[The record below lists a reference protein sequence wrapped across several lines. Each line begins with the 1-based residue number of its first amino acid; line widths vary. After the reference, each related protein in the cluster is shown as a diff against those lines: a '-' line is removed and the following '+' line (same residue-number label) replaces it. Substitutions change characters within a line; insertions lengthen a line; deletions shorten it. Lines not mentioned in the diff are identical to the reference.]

1 MASDSLQPF
10 SKADHLI
17 HNHSIAM
24 FKNYLKVALRGLW
37 KNKFSS
43 IINVFGLSIGLSS
56 CLLIGLYIKHE
67 LSYDQFQQKGDRI
80 ARVIMEYKFD
90 GAGESKAGN
99 FTSTKVGPRFKSV
112 FPEVENV
119 IRMQASNRPMLYK
132 DKFFNEQGIVYADQS
147 FFDMFSFKWIEGD
160 QKKALAE
167 PNTIVFSQTSAKKY
181 FGDENPVGKM
191 IKVGSDSGLYKVTG
205 VIADCPSNSQIK
217 FNFLASF
224 STLRAEE
231 DTYWD
236 ANYTTYLLLK
246 DPSDIRT
253 LQAKLPAFM
262 KKEMQ
267 GQGATINYYLEPFK
281 WIHLHSEYDGFEP
294 NNSISYIY
302 IIAIV
307 GVLILV
313 IACFTY
319 INLSTARSIERAKEV
334 SVRKVVGAG
343 KDQLFWQFIGESAL
357 LCLLAVVLSYL
368 IAIVSLPYFNELT
381 QRTLEVSTMFS
392 LQFIG
397 SVLLVII
404 LVTLAAGSY
413 PALIISG
420 FDPIKGL
427 KGSFKNTGSG
437 RVLRNS
443 LIVFQFVI
451 SVFLIASTFIMQNQ
465 LYFIQHK
472 KLGYDRDHVLVLPMN
487 QAVLDKLAL
496 IKQEFKVD
504 PSVSNVARCNWEPV
518 NIVGGYNM
526 RSAMMPDNSQLAVN
540 ADPVDED
547 YIPTMGIQIIAGG
560 NLRQQDIRDVSHD
573 KREQNTYHFIL
584 NEAAAKALGWNNPQ
598 DAIGKKMFLDASRPG
613 YVRGVI
619 KDFNFQSMHY
629 AIKPLVLFPEIRGRN
644 LLVKINGRDIP
655 KTIAFIRSKWASLVP
670 SIPFTYRFLDDDYN
684 RLYGAELRLGT
695 VMDTFSAIA
704 IVLACLGLFGLSSYS
719 IQRRMKEV
727 TIRKILG
734 ASVSNLTFVLSK
746 NFIRLSLV
754 AIAVALPVTWYA
766 MHKWLQGFNYRIDM
780 QWWMFAVAG
789 CAIVLV
795 VFITVSFQSI
805 KAAFANPVKNLRME

>member
-1 MASDSLQPF
+1 
-10 SKADHLI
+10 
-17 HNHSIAM
+17 M
-24 FKNYLKVALRGLW
+24 FKNYLKVALRGLR

-43 IINVFGLSIGLSS
+43 VINILGLSIGLSS
-56 CLLIGLYIKHE
+56 CLLIGLYIRHE

-99 FTSTKVGPRFKSV
+99 FTSTKVGPRFRSV
-112 FPEVENV
+112 FPEVENTV
-119 IRMQASNRPMLYK
+119 RMQASNQPILYGN
-132 DKFFNEQGIVYADQS
+132 KFFNEQGIVYADQS
-147 FFDMFSFKWIEGD
+147 FFDMFSFRWIGGNE
-160 QKKALAE
+160 KTALAE
-167 PNTIVFSQTSAKKY
+167 PNEIVFTQASAKKY

-224 STLRAEE
+224 SSMHAEQN
-231 DTYWD
+231 TYWD

-246 DPSDIRT
+246 TPGDIKT

-267 GQGATINYYLEPFK
+267 GQGATINFYLEPFK
-281 WIHLHSEYDGFEP
+281 WIHLHSEYEGFEP
-294 NNSISYIY
+294 NNSITYIY

-307 GVLILV
+307 GLLILV

-343 KDQLFWQFIGESAL
+343 KTQLFWQFIGESAL
-357 LCLLAVVLSYL
+357 LCLLAVGLSYL
-368 IAIVSLPYFNELT
+368 VATASLPYFNELT
-381 QRTLEVSTMFS
+381 QRKLEVSDMFS
-392 LQFIG
+392 FQIAGGALMV
-397 SVLLVII
+397 VLLV
-404 LVTLAAGSY
+404 TLLAGSY

-427 KGSFKNTGSG
+427 KGSFKNTSSG
-437 RVLRNS
+437 KVLRNS

-472 KLGYDRDHVLVLPMN
+472 KLGYDRDHVVVLPMN
-487 QAVLDKLAL
+487 EAVLDKLAL
-496 IKQEFKVD
+496 IKQEFKTD
-504 PSVSNVARCNWEPV
+504 PSVVSVARCNSTPV

-526 RSAMMPDNSQLAVN
+526 RSELMPENSQLAVN
-540 ADPVDED
+540 ADPVDQD
-547 YIPTMGIQIIAGG
+547 YIPTVGIQIVAGS
-560 NLRQQDIRDVSHD
+560 NLTEQDIKDVSHE
-573 KREQNTYHFIL
+573 KRDQNIYHFIL
-584 NEAAAKALGWNNPQ
+584 NESAAKALGWNNPQ
-598 DAIGKKMFLDASRPG
+598 DAVGKKMFLDASRPG

-644 LLVKINGRDIP
+644 LLVKVSGANLP
-655 KTIAFIRSKWASLVP
+655 KTIAFIQSKWASLVP
-670 SIPFTYRFLDDDYN
+670 SIPFTYHFMDEDYN
-684 RLYGAELRLGT
+684 KLYSAELRLGK
-695 VMDTFSAIA
+695 VMDVFSAIA

-719 IQRRMKEV
+719 IQQRMKEI
-727 TIRKILG
+727 TIRKVLG

-754 AIAVALPVTWYA
+754 AIVVALPVTWYA
-766 MHKWLQGFNYRIDM
+766 MHKWLQSFNYRIEM
-780 QWWMFAVAG
+780 EWWMFAIAG

-805 KAAFANPVKNLRME
+805 KAAFANPVKSLRME

>member
-1 MASDSLQPF
+1 M
-10 SKADHLI
+10 
-17 HNHSIAM
+17 
-24 FKNYLKVALRGLW
+24 ALRGLW

-43 IINVFGLSIGLSS
+43 VINVFGLSIGLSS

-119 IRMQASNRPMLYK
+119 IRMQVSNRPILYK
-132 DKFFNEQGIVYADQS
+132 DKFFNEQGIAYADQS

-167 PNTIVFSQTSAKKY
+167 PNAIVFTETSARKY
-181 FGDENPVGKM
+181 FGDDNPVGKM
-191 IKVGSDSGLYKVTG
+191 VKVGSDSGLYKVTG

-224 STLRAEE
+224 STLHAEE

-246 DPSDIRT
+246 DPSDIRA
-253 LQAKLPAFM
+253 LQTKLPAFM

-267 GQGATINYYLEPFK
+267 GKGATINYYLEPFK

-294 NNSISYIY
+294 NNSITYIY

-343 KDQLFWQFIGESAL
+343 KGQLFWQFIGESAL

-368 IAIVSLPYFNELT
+368 LALISLPYFNDLT
-381 QRTLEVSTMFS
+381 QRQLEISTMFS
-392 LQFIG
+392 PQFLG
-397 SVLLVII
+397 SVLLVVV
-404 LVTLAAGSY
+404 LVTVAAGSY

-437 RVLRNS
+437 KVLRNS

-472 KLGYDRDHVLVLPMN
+472 NLGYNREHVLVLPMN
-487 QAVLDKLAL
+487 QAVANKLDV
-496 IKQEFKVD
+496 IKQELKTD
-504 PSVSNVARCNWEPV
+504 ASVKSISHCFWTPV
-518 NIVGGYNM
+518 NILSGFNM
-526 RSAMMPDNSQLAVN
+526 RSENMPENSQLAVT
-540 ADPVDED
+540 AERIDTDF
-547 YIPTMGIQIIAGG
+547 IQTMGIKIVAGS
-560 NLRQQDIRDVSHD
+560 NLTLQDMKDVSHEKD
-573 KREQNTYHFIL
+573 NVYHFII

-598 DAIGKKMFLDASRPG
+598 DAVGKKMFLDATRPG
-613 YVRGVI
+613 FVRAVI

-629 AIKPLVLFPEIRGRN
+629 AIKPLVLFPDSYGRY
-644 LLVKINGRDIP
+644 LLVKINGNDVQ
-655 KTIAFIRSKWASLVP
+655 KTIAFIQSKWASLVP
-670 SIPFTYRFLDDDYN
+670 SIPFTYRFLDDDYDK
-684 RLYGAELRLGT
+684 LYNAEIRLGT

-719 IQRRMKEV
+719 IQQRMKEV
-727 TIRKILG
+727 TIRKVLG

-754 AIAVALPVTWYA
+754 AIVVALPVTWYA
-766 MHKWLQGFNYRIDM
+766 MQKWLQGFNYHISM
-780 QWWMFAVAG
+780 EWWMFAIAAF
-789 CAIVLV
+789 AIVFV

-805 KAAFANPVKNLRME
+805 KAAFANPVKHLRME

>member
-1 MASDSLQPF
+1 
-10 SKADHLI
+10 
-17 HNHSIAM
+17 M
-24 FKNYLKVALRGLW
+24 FKNYLKVAFRGLW
-37 KNKFSS
+37 RNKFSS
-43 IINVFGLSIGLSS
+43 LINIIGLSIGLSS
-56 CLLIGLYIKHE
+56 CLLIGLYISHE
-67 LSYDQFQQKGDRI
+67 LSYDKFQQKGDRI

-99 FTSTKVGPRFKSV
+99 FTSTKVGPKFKAE

-119 IRMQASNRPMLYK
+119 IRMQASSRPMLYK
-132 DKFFNEQGIVYADQS
+132 NKFFNEQGIVYADQS
-147 FFDMFSFKWIEGD
+147 FFDLFSFKWIEGD
-160 QKKALAE
+160 QKKALSE
-167 PNTIVFSQTSAKKY
+167 PNEIVFTQSSAKRY
-181 FGDENPVGKM
+181 FGNDNRVGKM
-191 IKVGSDSGLYKVTG
+191 VKVGSDSGLYKVTG

-246 DPSDIRT
+246 DPGDIKT

-262 KKEMQ
+262 KKEMT
-267 GQGATINYYLEPFK
+267 GAGATINFYLEPFK

-294 NNSISYIY
+294 NNSITYIY

-343 KDQLFWQFIGESAL
+343 KGQLFWQFIGESAL
-357 LCLLAVVLSYL
+357 LCLLAVMLSYL
-368 IAIVSLPYFNELT
+368 IAAISLPFFNDLT
-381 QRTLEVSTMFS
+381 QRQLETSTLFS
-392 LQFIG
+392 IQFLG
-397 SVLLVII
+397 GVLLIVIV
-404 LVTLAAGSY
+404 VTLLAGSY

-437 RVLRNS
+437 KVLRNS

-472 KLGYDRDHVLVLPMN
+472 KLGYNREHVLVLPMN
-487 QAVLDKLAL
+487 QAVAAKLDV
-496 IKQEFKVD
+496 IKQEFKTD
-504 PSVSNVARCNWEPV
+504 ASVKSISHCFWTPV
-518 NIVGGYNM
+518 NILSGFNM
-526 RSAMMPDNSQLAVN
+526 RSATMPENSQLAVT
-540 ADPVDED
+540 AERIDED
-547 YIPTMGIQIIAGG
+547 FIQTMGLEVVAGS
-560 NLRQQDIRDVSHD
+560 NITQQDIKDASHEKD
-573 KREQNTYHFIL
+573 NVYHFII
-584 NEAAAKALGWNNPQ
+584 NEAAAKALGWNNPK
-598 DAIGKKMFLDASRPG
+598 DAIGKRMFLDASRPG

-629 AIKPLVLFPEIRGRN
+629 AIKPLVFFPDAYGRN

-655 KTIAFIRSKWASLVP
+655 KTIAFIQSKWATLVP

-684 RLYGAELRLGT
+684 KLYSAELRLGK
-695 VMDTFSAIA
+695 VMNIFSAIA

-719 IQRRMKEV
+719 IQQRMKEV
-727 TIRKILG
+727 TIRKVLG

-746 NFIRLSLV
+746 NFIRLSLI
-754 AIAVALPVTWYA
+754 AIVVALPVTWYA
-766 MHKWLQGFNYRIDM
+766 MDKWLQGFNYRITM
-780 QWWMFAVAG
+780 EWWMFAIAG
-789 CAIVLV
+789 CSIVLV

-805 KAAFANPVKNLRME
+805 KAAFANPVKSLRSE

>member
-1 MASDSLQPF
+1 
-10 SKADHLI
+10 
-17 HNHSIAM
+17 M

-43 IINVFGLSIGLSS
+43 VINILGLSIGLSS
-56 CLLIGLYIKHE
+56 CLLIGLYIRHE

-99 FTSTKVGPRFKSV
+99 FTSTKVGPKFKSV

-119 IRMQASNRPMLYK
+119 IRMQASNRPMLYR
-132 DKFFNEQGIVYADQS
+132 DKFFNETGIVYADQS
-147 FFDMFSFKWIEGD
+147 FFDMFSFKWIEGNRM
-160 QKKALAE
+160 QALAE
-167 PNTIVFSQTSAKKY
+167 PNEIVFTQTAAKRY
-181 FGDENPVGKM
+181 FGDDDPVGKM
-191 IKVGSDSGLYKVTG
+191 VKVGSDTGLYKVTG

-224 STLRAEE
+224 SSLHAEE

-294 NNSISYIY
+294 NNSISYVY
-302 IIAIV
+302 IVAVV
-307 GVLILV
+307 GVLILI

-319 INLSTARSIERAKEV
+319 INLSTARSIERAREV

-343 KDQLFWQFIGESAL
+343 KGQLFWQFIGESAL
-357 LCLLAVVLSYL
+357 LCVLAVILSYL
-368 IAIVSLPYFNELT
+368 IALIALPYFNDLT
-381 QRTLEVSTMFS
+381 QRQLQISTMFS

-397 SVLLVII
+397 GVLLVIV
-404 LVTLAAGSY
+404 LVTIAAGSY
-413 PALIISG
+413 PALILSG

-427 KGSFKNTGSG
+427 KGSFKNTSSG
-437 RVLRNS
+437 KVLRNS

-472 KLGYDRDHVLVLPMN
+472 NLGYNREHILVLPMN
-487 QAVLDKLAL
+487 QAVTDKLDV
-496 IKQEFKVD
+496 IKQELKTNA
-504 PSVSNVARCNWEPV
+504 SVKSISHCFWTPV
-518 NIVGGYNM
+518 NILSGFNM
-526 RSAMMPDNSQLAVN
+526 RSENMPQNSQMAVT
-540 ADPVDED
+540 AERIDTEFLQ
-547 YIPTMGIQIIAGG
+547 TMGIQLVAGS
-560 NLRQQDIRDVSHD
+560 NVTAQDMKDVSHD
-573 KREQNTYHFIL
+573 KDNVYHFII
-584 NEAAAKALGWNNPQ
+584 NEAAAKALGWNNPK
-598 DAIGKKMFLDASRPG
+598 DAIGKRMFLDASRPG
-613 YVRGVI
+613 FVRGVI

-629 AIKPLVLFPEIRGRN
+629 AIKPLVLFPDSYGRN
-644 LLVKINGRDIP
+644 LLVKINGNDVP
-655 KTIAFIRSKWASLVP
+655 KTIAFIQSKWASLVP

-684 RLYGAELRLGT
+684 KLYSAELRLGT
-695 VMDTFSAIA
+695 VMDTFSMIA

-719 IQRRMKEV
+719 IQQRMKEV

-754 AIAVALPVTWYA
+754 AIVVALPVTWYA

-780 QWWMFAVAG
+780 QWWMFAIAAL
-789 CAIVLV
+789 AIVLV
-795 VFITVSFQSI
+795 VLVTVSFQSV
-805 KAAFANPVKNLRME
+805 KAAFANPVKNLRTE

>member
-1 MASDSLQPF
+1 
-10 SKADHLI
+10 
-17 HNHSIAM
+17 M
-24 FKNYLKVALRGLW
+24 FKNYLKVAFRGLW

-43 IINVFGLSIGLSS
+43 AINIFGLSIGLSS
-56 CLLIGLYIKHE
+56 CLLIGLYISHE
-67 LSYDQFQQKGDRI
+67 LNYDQFQQKGDRI

-99 FTSTKVGPRFKSV
+99 FTSTKVGPRFRAV
-112 FPEVENV
+112 FPEVENMT
-119 IRMQASNRPMLYK
+119 RMQASNKPMLYK
-132 DKFFNEQGIVYADQS
+132 NKFFNEKGIVYADQS
-147 FFDMFSFKWIEGD
+147 LFDMFNFKWIGGN
-160 QKKALAE
+160 QKTALAE
-167 PNTIVFSQTSAKKY
+167 PNEIVFTQSSAKRY

-191 IKVGSDSGLYKVTG
+191 VKVGSDSGLYKVTG

-224 STLRAEE
+224 STLHAEE

-246 DPSDIRT
+246 DPADIKT

-262 KKEMQ
+262 KKEMT
-267 GQGATINYYLEPFK
+267 GAGATINFYLEPFK

-294 NNSISYIY
+294 NNSITYIY

-307 GVLILV
+307 GLLTLV

-343 KDQLFWQFIGESAL
+343 KGQLFWQFIGESAM
-357 LCLLAVVLSYL
+357 LCLLAVVMSYL
-368 IAIVSLPYFNELT
+368 IAALSLPYFNDLT
-381 QRTLEVSTMFS
+381 QRQLEASTLFS
-392 LQFIG
+392 MQFVG
-397 SVLLVII
+397 GVLLVVI
-404 LVTLAAGSY
+404 LVTLLAGSY

-437 RVLRNS
+437 KVLRNS

-472 KLGYDRDHVLVLPMN
+472 KLGYDREHVLVLPMN
-487 QAVLDKLAL
+487 QAVADKLGV
-496 IKQEFKVD
+496 IKQEFKKD
-504 PSVSNVARCNWEPV
+504 ASVISISHCFWTPV
-518 NIVGGYNM
+518 NIQSGFNM
-526 RSAMMPDNSQLAVN
+526 RSATMPENAQLAVT
-540 ADPVDED
+540 AERIDED
-547 YIPTMGIQIIAGG
+547 FIKTMGMEIVAGA
-560 NLRQQDIRDVSHD
+560 NITQQDIKDVSHE
-573 KREQNTYHFIL
+573 KNNVYHFII
-584 NEAAAKALGWNNPQ
+584 NESAAKVLGWNNPK
-598 DAIGKKMFLDASRPG
+598 DAIGKRMFLDASRPG
-613 YVRGVI
+613 FVRGVI

-629 AIKPLVLFPEIRGRN
+629 AIKPLVFFPSAYGRN
-644 LLVKINGRDIP
+644 LLVKVSGGDIP
-655 KTIAFIRSKWASLVP
+655 KTIASIQSKWASLVP

-684 RLYGAELRLGT
+684 KLYGAELRLGT
-695 VMDTFSAIA
+695 VMDTFSVIA

-719 IQRRMKEV
+719 IQQRMKEV
-727 TIRKILG
+727 TIRKVLG

-754 AIAVALPVTWYA
+754 AIIIALPVTWYA
-766 MHKWLQGFNYRIDM
+766 MNKWLQGFNYRITM
-780 QWWMFAVAG
+780 EWWMFAIAG

-795 VFITVSFQSI
+795 VFITVSFQSV
-805 KAAFANPVKNLRME
+805 KAAFANPVKSLRSE

>member
-1 MASDSLQPF
+1 
-10 SKADHLI
+10 
-17 HNHSIAM
+17 M
-24 FKNYLKVALRGLW
+24 FRNYLKVALRGLW

-112 FPEVENV
+112 FPEVENM
-119 IRMQASNRPMLYK
+119 IRMQPSNQPILYK
-132 DKFFNEQGIVYADQS
+132 DKFFNEKGIVYADQS
-147 FFDMFSFKWIEGD
+147 FFDLFSFKWIQGD

-167 PNTIVFSQTSAKKY
+167 PNTIVFTQTSAKKY
-181 FGDENPVGKM
+181 FGDDNPVGKM
-191 IKVGSDSGLYKVTG
+191 IKVGSDSGLYRVTG

-246 DPSDIRT
+246 DANDIRA

-262 KKEMQ
+262 KKEMD
-267 GQGATINYYLEPFK
+267 GKGATINYYLEPFK

-343 KDQLFWQFIGESAL
+343 KGQLFWQFIGESAL

-368 IAIVSLPYFNELT
+368 IAAISLPYFNELT
-381 QRTLEVSTMFS
+381 QRTLEISTMFS
-392 LQFIG
+392 PQFVG
-397 SVLLVII
+397 SVLLVIV

-413 PALIISG
+413 PALIIAG

-427 KGSFKNTGSG
+427 KGSFKNTSSG
-437 RVLRNS
+437 KVLRNS

-472 KLGYDRDHVLVLPMN
+472 NLGYNREHILVLPMN
-487 QAVLDKLAL
+487 EAVANKLDV
-496 IKQEFKVD
+496 IKQEFKRD
-504 PSVSNVARCNWEPV
+504 ASVQSISHCFWTPV
-518 NIVGGYNM
+518 NIQSGFNM
-526 RSAMMPDNSQLAVN
+526 RSGTMPENSQLAVT
-540 ADPVDED
+540 AERIDVDFLQ
-547 YIPTMGIQIIAGG
+547 TMGMDLVAGA
-560 NLRQQDIRDVSHD
+560 NITQQDMKDVALEKD
-573 KREQNTYHFIL
+573 KVYHFII
-584 NEAAAKALGWNNPQ
+584 NEAAVKALGWKSPQ
-598 DAIGKKMFLDASRPG
+598 DAIGKRMFLDASRPG

-629 AIKPLVLFPEIRGRN
+629 AIKPLVFFPNSFGRN
-644 LLVKINGRDIP
+644 LLVKINGNDVP
-655 KTIAFIRSKWASLVP
+655 KTIAFIQSKWAALVP
-670 SIPFTYRFLDDDYN
+670 SIPFTYRFLDDDYDK
-684 RLYGAELRLGT
+684 LYNSELRLGT

-719 IQRRMKEV
+719 IQQRMKEV

-746 NFIRLSLV
+746 SFIRLSLI

-766 MHKWLQGFNYRIDM
+766 MQKWLQGFNYRIDM
-780 QWWMFAVAG
+780 QWWMFAAAG

-795 VFITVSFQSI
+795 VFVTVSFQAI